1 MSNEVA
7 LPIDKSF
14 SSSSSVHKADPSE
27 IGNIPKGCF
36 SLGLPSKLIIILL
49 EFLSNADEGTET
61 TVKSILS
68 SSHVR
73 HIDPSDI

>member
-1 MSNEVA
+1 VSNEVA
-7 LPIDKSF
+7 IPINKSF

-36 SLGLPSKLIIILL
+36 SLGLPFKHIIILL

-61 TVKSILS
+61 TVKSIS
-68 SSHVR
+68 TSSHVL